1 MMISGSNPVKI
12 VDYVELL
19 LVCAVILLIFN
30 IICYIKNRK
39 IDTEVS
45 KKYKKR
51 IIRFLF
57 VLGFI
62 PLLFTPGVLIAN
74 IMALASAYKTEGY
87 IQTYLFV
94 GYNSAYLV
102 VYIV

>member
-1 MMISGSNPVKI
+1 MMISGFDLTHIMNFAK
-12 VDYVELL
+12 LL
-19 LVCAVILLIFN
+19 LVSSTILLIFN
-30 IICYIKNRK
+30 IYCYIKNRK

-62 PLLFTPGVLIAN
+62 FLLFIYSTINNL
-74 IMALASAYKTEGY
+74 YY
-87 IQTYLFV
+87 FD
-94 GYNSAYLV
+94 
-102 VYIV
+102 